1 MKMSR
6 LHLRDFRNYKDLK
19 VEFSPRLNIF
29 IGDNGQGKSN
39 LLEAIALLSLN
50 ESFRYADNENLIRF
64 DAQAAFI
71 EGDLDRNG
79 LDYKVK
85 MQILKSRKNVTW
97 NEKKITQTSIR
108 EHFSCVVFSPES
120 LSFIKEASDER
131 RTLIDEALISVDP
144 LAADL
149 VTDFRKALKTRN
161 KVLKDYLAEET
172 DKKSTLAVLE
182 SLNPLFLSLASQLTL
197 KRIQLLGQMRS
208 GIQEAMEFISKKS
221 VDISVEYRISGENF
235 LQKASEISLEEV
247 NNALHQRML
256 QLRDAELASGAS
268 LVGPHKHEIVFLYDQ
283 KDSRFYCSQGQQRA
297 LILSFKM
304 AQIVYYY
311 KLHEAY
317 PILLLDD
324 VLSELDFVKR
334 GALIEFL
341 QSIKTQIFLTTTDLH
356 LPEELRMDEA
366 KVFVVKDLVLK
377 EVAKNDID

>member
-1 MKMSR
+1 MKMSKLR
-6 LHLRDFRNYKDLK
+6 LKDFRNFSEVE
-19 VEFSPRLNIF
+19 VEFSDRLNIF

-64 DAQAAFI
+64 NQAASFI
-71 EGDLDRNG
+71 EGDLERNG

-97 NEKKITQTSIR
+97 NEKKVTQNSIKT
-108 EHFSCVVFSPES
+108 HFSCVVFSPES

-131 RTLIDEALISVDP
+131 RTLIDEALISIEP
-144 LAADL
+144 HMANL
-149 VTDFRKALKTRN
+149 VADFRKALKTRN
-161 KVLKDYLAEET
+161 RILKDYSDEQI
-172 DKKSTLAVLE
+172 DKKSTLSVLE
-182 SLNPLFLSLASQLTL
+182 SLEPIFLNLASQLTL
-197 KRIQLLGQMRS
+197 KRIQLLGNLTR
-208 GIQEAMEFISKKS
+208 GIQEAMEYISKKP
-221 VDISVEYRISGENF
+221 VDISVEYRISGENY
-235 LQKASEISLEEV
+235 LQKASELTLEQV
-247 NNALHQRML
+247 NNALYQRL
-256 QLRDAELASGAS
+256 TQLRDAELSSGSS

-356 LPEELRMDEA
+356 LPEELRMNESR
-366 KVFVVKDLVLK
+366 VFEVKEGRIK
-377 EVAKNDID
+377 